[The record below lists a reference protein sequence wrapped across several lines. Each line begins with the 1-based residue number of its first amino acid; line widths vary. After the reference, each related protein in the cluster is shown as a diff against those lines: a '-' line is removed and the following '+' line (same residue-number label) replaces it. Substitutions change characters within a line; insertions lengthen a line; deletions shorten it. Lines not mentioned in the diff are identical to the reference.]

1 MERQAGE
8 TERQIAIY
16 RTMTPAQRVRAACGL
31 HDFVHNR
38 LTADLARRLPNKT
51 HQEILTLAARRLL
64 GDAAGVF

>member
-1 MERQAGE
+1 
-8 TERQIAIY
+8 
-16 RTMTPAQRVRAACGL
+16 MTPAQRVRAACGL